1 MGASEC
7 SQAMTGTSCIEVA
20 PLLAGEGLPAFEAI
34 TAAQVEEQIPALLSR
49 LNAALDAQ
57 EALLEQALAP
67 GRRLEW
73 AEVMDPLQRLGEQL
87 RWSWGVVGHLNGVCN
102 SPELRLAH
110 ASQQAAVVQFG
121 SRAGQSQLIYRAL
134 QTLERQHQEAGPGS
148 PGHLDPTQERIL
160 AAELRDMQLRGVGL
174 EADVQAAFNQASQE
188 LAELSTRFSN
198 QVLDATNGWT
208 LTLGDPA
215 ETEGLPPSLKDQLA
229 QAARSAGL
237 RAADGSEASSEAGP
251 WLLGLDMPRYA
262 PVLKYSRNRALR
274 EQLYRAHVSRASG
287 QGQAGDD
294 RADATPSEPTGALN
308 NWPLIERIL
317 TLRGEQAHRLG
328 FANWAEVSLAAKMA
342 DSVASVEAL
351 LEELRAAAYP
361 VAQAELEQLR
371 QCAGRHG
378 APEAGDLQPWDVS
391 YWAEV
396 LRQESFSLDSE
407 ALRPYFPLPAV
418 LDGLFA
424 LCGRL
429 FGIRIE
435 AADGQAPIWH
445 PDVRFFRVLEAT
457 GEAASAA
464 DQAPGPGAPQAPSAG
479 AGQPIAAFYLDPYS
493 RPGSKRGGAWMDE
506 CLGRSLGPDGTPV
519 LPVAYLVCNQSPP
532 VGATPSLMTFEEV
545 ETLFH
550 EFGHGL
556 QHMLTTVERPQA
568 AGINNVEWDAV
579 ELPSQF
585 MENWCYDRATLLGMA
600 RHWQSGEPLPEA
612 EFAKL
617 QAARTFMGGAAT
629 LRQVHLALTDL
640 RLHSEWSPDCGETP
654 EQLRRRIASGTTV
667 LAPIDADAFLC
678 SFGHIFAGGY
688 AAGYYAYKWAEVLSA
703 DAFSAFEDGGLDNE
717 ALVQATG
724 RRFRATVLSL
734 GGSRS
739 PAEVF
744 EAFRGRQ
751 PSSEALIRHS
761 GLVAA

>member
-1 MGASEC
+1 MSGINKVVPS
-7 SQAMTGTSCIEVA
+7 
-20 PLLAGEGLPAFEAI
+20 PLLAGKGLPAFGEI
-34 TAAQVEEQIPALLSR
+34 TAAQVEEHIPELLALLNAELDVLEALLSQTLGAGR
-49 LNAALDAQ
+49 LLD
-57 EALLEQALAP
+57 
-67 GRRLEW
+67 W

-121 SRAGQSQLIYRAL
+121 SRAGQSQVIFQAL
-134 QTLERQHQEAGPGS
+134 QTLERQHQAANIGTPGR
-148 PGHLDPTQERIL
+148 LDGTQQRIL

-174 EADVQAAFNQASQE
+174 EGAVQTAFNQASQE

-208 LTLGDPA
+208 LTLEDPA
-215 ETEGLPPSLKDQLA
+215 QIEGLPTSLSDQLA
-229 QAARSAGL
+229 QAARAANLKAAAG
-237 RAADGSEASSEAGP
+237 AEASSEAGP

-262 PVLKYSRNRALR
+262 PFLKYSRNRSLR

-287 QGQAGDD
+287 QGEAGDPRIND
-294 RADATPSEPTGALN
+294 SSHESPKAEPLN
-308 NWPLIERIL
+308 NWPLIKKIL
-317 TLRGEQAHRLG
+317 TLRGDQARRLG

-342 DSVASVEAL
+342 DSVTSVEAL
-351 LEELRAAAYP
+351 LEELRAAAFP
-361 VAQAELEQLR
+361 MAGVELEQLR
-371 QCAGRHG
+371 QCAARHG
-378 APEAGDLQPWDVS
+378 APEASDLQPWDVAF
-391 YWAEV
+391 WAEV

-418 LDGLFA
+418 LEGLFA

-445 PDVRFFRVLEAT
+445 ADVRFFRVMEASV
-457 GEAASAA
+457 GAAAA
-464 DQAPGPGAPQAPSAG
+464 TAPDAGPGAPSAFPAG
-479 AGQPIAAFYLDPYS
+479 AGQPLAAFYLDPYS

-506 CLGRSLGPDGTPV
+506 CLGRCLGPDGTPV
-519 LPVAYLVCNQSPP
+519 LPVAYLICNQSPP
-532 VGATPSLMTFEEV
+532 VGDSPSLMTFEEV

-556 QHMLTTVERPQA
+556 QHMLTTVDRPQA

-617 QAARTFMGGAAT
+617 QAARTFMGGSAT

-640 RLHSEWSPDCGETP
+640 RLHSAWSPDCGETP
-654 EQLRRRIASGTTV
+654 EQLRRRIATTTTV
-667 LAPIDADAFLC
+667 LTPIDADAFLC
-678 SFGHIFAGGY
+678 SFGHVFAGGY

-703 DAFSAFEDGGLDNE
+703 DAFSAFEEGGLENE
-717 ALVQATG
+717 AQIQATG
-724 RRFRATVLSL
+724 RRFRDTVLSL
-734 GGSRS
+734 GGSHS

-751 PSSEALIRHS
+751 PSTEALIRHS
-761 GLVAA
+761 GLVAT